1 MGWVGGRDG
10 IVKLLAVW
18 KDADLLKPDIIGQTP
33 LLRAIAMGYEGVAG
47 LLLGWREADPA
58 TADQPPANRQSHRLE
73 EGSVAG

>member
-1 MGWVGGRDG
+1 
-10 IVKLLAVW
+10 
-18 KDADLLKPDIIGQTP
+18 
-33 LLRAIAMGYEGVAG
+33 MGYEEVAG